1 MEELRFVTLDEVPR
15 RRSPSFPPLFLT
27 VLPRSIR
34 VSACYPGT
42 GIFLRAFLPPDFGGK
57 SSGIS
62 PGYDRLNSSIS
73 PPSNGFIVRGQ
84 MPAGYIRMYVYI
96 RERKKE

>member
-15 RRSPSFPPLFLT
+15 HRRRHRRRPFSLLSSPPLYYP
-27 VLPRSIR
+27 VSS

-62 PGYDRLNSSIS
+62 PGYGRLNSSIS
-73 PPSNGFIVRGQ
+73 PPSNGFIVRKR
-84 MPAGYIRMYVYI
+84 MPRGYVCVCVCV
-96 RERKKE
+96 